1 MSRTGLAA
9 AASSTR
15 FVLPFKP
22 DLLAGGGSRQL
33 LQRFDDVQP
42 TLLLFLQ
49 KLACLAV
56 TDAADPARCR
66 CGAALLQR
74 CCCPR
79 RRDGAAAGPAGSG
92 G

>member
-9 AASSTR
+9 AATTR
-15 FVLPFKP
+15 FVLPFKAG
-22 DLLAGGGSRQL
+22 LLADGGSRQL

-56 TDAADPARCR
+56 TDVADPSRCR
-66 CGAALLQR
+66 CGA
-74 CCCPR
+74 
-79 RRDGAAAGPAGSG
+79 GAGPWLQ
-92 G
+92 